1 MAKVVGVG
9 GLFIKTADVGAWRA
23 WYERVLG
30 LSLDDFGGAVFPHPD
45 IGYTLIAPFPADS
58 DYFEP
63 SPHSVMVNL
72 IVDDLD
78 GVLARAA
85 RAGVTP
91 LSRLDSEYGRFAAV
105 VDPAGVKVELWQ
117 PAAKEVP

>member
-9 GLFIKTADVGAWRA
+9 GVFIKTDDIAAWKD
-23 WYERVLG
+23 WYARVLG
-30 LSLDDFGGAVFPHPD
+30 LEVAAWGGAVFPHPS
-45 IGYTLIAPFPADS
+45 IGKSLISVFPGDS
-58 DYFEP
+58 DYFAP
-63 SPHSVMVNL
+63 SPHALMVNL

-85 RAGVTP
+85 AAGVSP
-91 LSRLDSEYGRFAAV
+91 LSREDGEQGRFAHL

-117 PAAKEVP
+117 PPA

>member
-9 GLFIKTADVGAWRA
+9 GVFIKTPDIAAWKA
-23 WYERVLG
+23 WYQTVLG
-30 LSLDDFGGAVFPHPD
+30 LSLEDFGGAVFPHPD
-45 IGYTLIAPFPADS
+45 VGYTLIAAFPADS
-58 DYFEP
+58 DYFAP
-63 SPHSVMVNL
+63 SPHSLMVNL

-85 RAGVTP
+85 QAGVTP
-91 LSRLDSEYGRFAAV
+91 ISSQDSEYGRFAAL

-117 PAAKEVP
+117 PAAKETA

>member
-9 GLFIKTADVGAWRA
+9 GVFIKTADVEAWRA
-23 WYERVLG
+23 WYQGVLG
-30 LSLDDFGGAVFPHPD
+30 LTLEDFGGAVFPHPD
-45 IGYTLIAPFPADS
+45 IGHTLIASFPADS
-58 DYFEP
+58 DYFAP
-63 SPHSVMVNL
+63 SPHSLMINL

-91 LSRLDSEYGRFAAV
+91 ISREDSEFGRFAAL

-117 PAAKEVP
+117 PAAKAAS